1 MFQRRI
7 ILLLSLFFIAF
18 IVKVNAQFNE
28 VIKPLILDQNNSII
42 HLQDFITDVASI
54 DSVIL
59 PKHFRSILSKDKL
72 QLRILNIGAKV
83 PYVSTMRIY
92 AKGKQ
97 IDCALFK
104 SSKMMK
110 PFQIDDPLN
119 KYKSISLAG
128 DFNSWSATATPMKFL
143 NGKWVAYLNLN
154 PGIYHYQIIVD
165 GKWKLDFTNQDSVP
179 NGLGAYHSIVRIG
192 RDKDVLPH
200 LSTFS
205 FTDKQVVCKVDRNR
219 IEKYFVFFNNTLLD
233 SNKTKLIG
241 NQLQIQIPIEA
252 ISIAKS
258 SIRVYCYN
266 AYGRGNDVLVPLVKG
281 KVQSSFDGTDFESM
295 NMYYVLVDRFNN
307 GNIANDKP
315 ISDKDISKAVNF
327 QGGDLAGI
335 TTKIKDGYFDKL
347 GINCISISPIVQNP
361 ENGFIEYAEPHRKY
375 SGYDGGWPI
384 SFTKIDRRFGTEAEL
399 FELIHLAHSKNIKV
413 LLDFVSNHVHQEHP
427 IVKTHP
433 DWLTPMALPNGKKN
447 IRLWDEHKLETWYE
461 AFLPD
466 IDYRNKKVID
476 AITDSAVWWIKK
488 FDFDGFRHDATDLVS
503 EEFWRQLT
511 LKVKT
516 QVEVPR
522 SKNLFQIGE
531 SSGSR
536 EQIGSYIN
544 NGEQEAQFDF
554 NTYFDARSAFA
565 DSTTSFESLAKSL
578 EFTFQCYGSH
588 HLMGN
593 MSGNNDLPR
602 FISYASGALSF
613 KDNDRVVS
621 WQKQVKVESPIGY
634 KRLAQLIAFN
644 VSIPGIPVIYF
655 GDEFGMPGAGIPDN
669 RRLMQFAEL
678 NAAEINNLEI
688 SRSLFNLRKSSP
700 ALILGDTRILLA
712 NKTSLVILRN
722 YFGNYALCVFNKSSN
737 DESIEI
743 DLPYELMD
751 IGMKANFGSS
761 FEKKKSKVKL
771 QLHSNSFEILTN

>member
-1 MFQRRI
+1 MSQQRK
-7 ILLLSLFFIAF
+7 ILLLFLFSIALV
-18 IVKVNAQFNE
+18 INVNAQFNE
-28 VIKPLILDQNNSII
+28 VIKPLTLDQNNSVI
-42 HLQDFITDVASI
+42 HLQDIITDVASI

-92 AKGKQ
+92 AKGTQ
-97 IDCALFK
+97 FDFALFK
-104 SSKMMK
+104 SSKMLK
-110 PFQIDDPLN
+110 PFQIDDSLN
-119 KYKSISLAG
+119 KYKSISLVG
-128 DFNSWSATATPMKFL
+128 DFNSWSAAATPMKYV
-143 NGKWVAYLNLN
+143 NGKWVAYLNLS
-154 PGIYHYQIIVD
+154 PGLYHYQIIVD
-165 GKWKLDFTNQDSVP
+165 GKWKLDFTNNDSVP
-179 NGLGAYHSIVRIG
+179 NGIGAYHSTVRIG

-205 FTDKQVVCKVDRNR
+205 FTDKQIVCKVDRNR

-233 SNKTKLIG
+233 STRTKMIG

-252 ISIAKS
+252 NSLSKS

-307 GNIANDKP
+307 GNVSNDKP

-335 TTKIKDGYFDKL
+335 TAKIKAGYFDRL

-361 ENGFIEYAEPHRKY
+361 EIGFVEYAEPHRKY
-375 SGYDGGWPI
+375 TGYDGRWPI

-399 FELIHLAHSKNIKV
+399 FELIHLAHSKNMKV
-413 LLDFVSNHVHQEHP
+413 LLDFVSNHVHQEHR
-427 IVKTHP
+427 IVKSHP
-433 DWLTPMALPNGKKN
+433 DWLTPIDLPNGKKN
-447 IRLWDEHKLETWYE
+447 IRLWDEHKLETWYD
-461 AFLPD
+461 ANLPD

-476 AITDSAVWWIKK
+476 AITDSAVWWIKR
-488 FDFDGFRHDATDLVS
+488 FDFDGFKHDATDLVS

-511 LKVKT
+511 LKIKT
-516 QVEVPR
+516 QIEIPR

-531 SSGSR
+531 STGSR

-544 NGEQEAQFDF
+544 NGEQEAQIDY

-578 EFTFQCYGSH
+578 ELTFQYYGSH

-593 MSGNNDLPR
+593 MSGNNDLAR
-602 FISYASGALSF
+602 FICYASGALSF
-613 KDNDRVVS
+613 NDNDREVA
-621 WQKQVKVESPIGY
+621 WQKQLKVESPIGY

-644 VSIPGIPVIYF
+644 VSIPGIPVTYN
-655 GDEFGMPGAGIPDN
+655 GDEYGMPGAGVPDN
-669 RRLMQFAEL
+669 RRLMQFTEL

-688 SRSLFNLRKSSP
+688 SGSLFNLRKSSP
-700 ALILGDTRILLA
+700 ALILGDTRVLLA

-722 YFGNYALCVFNKSSN
+722 YFGKYAVCVFNKSN
-737 DESIEI
+737 RGETIEI

-751 IGMKANFGSS
+751 IGIKANFGSS
-761 FEKKKSKVKL
+761 FEKKKNKVKL
-771 QLHSNSFEILTN
+771 QLLSNSFEILTN